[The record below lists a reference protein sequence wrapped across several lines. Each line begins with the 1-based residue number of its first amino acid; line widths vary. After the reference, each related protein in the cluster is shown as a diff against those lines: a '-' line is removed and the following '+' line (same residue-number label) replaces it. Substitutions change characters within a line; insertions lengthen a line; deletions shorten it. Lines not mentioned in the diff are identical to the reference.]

1 MIMKPIVELPA
12 VERAVIDIVGRGV
25 MLTSAMLREQTGC
38 TQQMASRVL
47 STWIKSG
54 ILERKV
60 RIPDKRGGFWH
71 EYYPGPHFADAKISE
86 LYQSKAS
93 DLELKYRELQKQ
105 AGAKATFMS
114 AHINMMKKISAIN
127 PKLAMMWVSEASK
140 LKGASGSLVVANAI
154 DTASVLYPIWSTAA
168 GFNEKAVELLREAPN
183 KWGLFLVQ
191 GDIHAAIRI

>member
-1 MIMKPIVELPA
+1 MIMKPIVELPV
-12 VERAVIDIVGRGV
+12 VERTVIDLVGQGV
-25 MLTSAMLREQTGC
+25 KLTSAMLRERTGC

-47 STWIKSG
+47 ASWIKSG
-54 ILERKV
+54 ILERKI

-93 DLELKYRELQKQ
+93 DLEVKYRELQKQ
-105 AGAKATFMS
+105 AGAKAAFMS
-114 AHINMMKKISAIN
+114 AHMNMMKKISSIN

-140 LKGASGSLVVANAI
+140 LKGASGSLVVSNAI
-154 DTASVLYPIWSTAA
+154 DAASVLYPIWSTAA
-168 GFNEKAVELLREAPN
+168 GFNENSVEFLHEAPN
-183 KWGLFLVQ
+183 KWGLFLVR